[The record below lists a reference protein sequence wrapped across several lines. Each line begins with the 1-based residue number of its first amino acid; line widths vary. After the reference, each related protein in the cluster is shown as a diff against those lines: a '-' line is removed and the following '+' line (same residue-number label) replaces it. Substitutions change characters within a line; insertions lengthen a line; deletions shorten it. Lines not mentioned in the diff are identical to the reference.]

1 MNAMLISIAEIAKTA
16 SSVIHVRKL
25 DSMPNLMIV
34 QLNLLSINDRLFDR
48 LHNFIIVFGAP
59 YHRMIVDI
67 FVSIY
72 IVILI
77 YFLHWGLLSEPNLIV
92 MVAIKLDNT
101 IGLLGVLRSRLWAST
116 VHGSILVTILCRWG
130 RFLIKPYRPGTWL
143 VCFLIMVTSPI
154 LTIAGKITV
163 LLQACSLRWSTFLWL
178 EGSRV
183 LIRMERAHFPPFLEF
198 LMLKMFD
205 ASIFV
210 FLGRLLLGR

>member
-101 IGLLGVLRSRLWAST
+101 IGLLGVLRSRL
-116 VHGSILVTILCRWG
+116 
-130 RFLIKPYRPGTWL
+130 
-143 VCFLIMVTSPI
+143 
-154 LTIAGKITV
+154 
-163 LLQACSLRWSTFLWL
+163 
-178 EGSRV
+178 
-183 LIRMERAHFPPFLEF
+183 
-198 LMLKMFD
+198 
-205 ASIFV
+205 
-210 FLGRLLLGR
+210 

>member
-1 MNAMLISIAEIAKTA
+1 MNAMLISIAVIAKTA

-48 LHNFIIVFGAP
+48 LHNFIIVFGAS

-101 IGLLGVLRSRLWAST
+101 IGLLGVLRSRL
-116 VHGSILVTILCRWG
+116 
-130 RFLIKPYRPGTWL
+130 
-143 VCFLIMVTSPI
+143 
-154 LTIAGKITV
+154 
-163 LLQACSLRWSTFLWL
+163 
-178 EGSRV
+178 
-183 LIRMERAHFPPFLEF
+183 
-198 LMLKMFD
+198 
-205 ASIFV
+205 
-210 FLGRLLLGR
+210 